1 MAKKIP
7 KHSNELAVLKA
18 KRIEI
23 AESIGVVRW
32 TVSKNRKYRSNLE
45 DTEYWSVVAQI
56 EKLEKHG

>member
-7 KHSNELAVLKA
+7 KQSSELAVLKA

-23 AESIGVVRW
+23 AESIGMVRW
-32 TVSKNRKYRSNLE
+32 TVSKNGKYRSNLE
-45 DTEYWSVVAQI
+45 DTDYWSVVAQI